1 MRRRS
6 IILAVVLVVAFSVMA
21 IVAPAALAQ
30 RMDVPVWKQADSRW
44 AGMHLGGSSYIMSR
58 SGCAV
63 TASAMVAAYF
73 GSDKDPGELCRALNA
88 NGGLT
93 RAGDLY
99 WQRIP
104 AAAGGTIKY
113 VARYNYCSLSRINQ
127 ELDAGYP
134 VVAKVHRKG
143 NTHFVV
149 ITGRSGSR
157 YYINDPAG
165 GLKTTLNEQYGN
177 PKTAIHGFRVYRGTR
192 EASAASSPSIRY
204 QQAEANLV
212 YSGAWKVSSGAP
224 ASGGSFRFADSAG
237 ASLTITFKGTYLA
250 WIAKKSPLYGRA
262 RVTVDGGKP
271 VTIDLYSARTVWQT
285 TVWDTGRLSAGTHT
299 VRIQWTGKK
308 NPAADDTNIGV
319 DAFDV
324 RGRLVAARG

>member
-1 MRRRS
+1 VALL
-6 IILAVVLVVAFSVMA
+6 IAFVVVTLL
-21 IVAPAALAQ
+21 APAALAQ
-30 RMDVPVWKQADSRW
+30 RMDVPAWKQGDPRW
-44 AGMHLGGSSYIMSR
+44 AGLHLGDSSYIMSR

-63 TASAMVAAYF
+63 TACAMVAAYF
-73 GSDKDPGELCRALNA
+73 GSDKNPGGICRALNS

-93 RAGDLY
+93 AAGDLY
-99 WQRIP
+99 WHKVP

-134 VVAKVHRKG
+134 VIAKVKRKG

-149 ITGRSGSR
+149 LTGRSGST

-165 GLKTTLNEQYGN
+165 GVRTTLNQQYGK
-177 PKTAIHGFRVYRGTR
+177 PSAVILGFRVYRGIHPSST
-192 EASAASSPSIRY
+192 AASSLTRY
-204 QQAEANLV
+204 QQATADLD
-212 YSGAWKVSSGAP
+212 YDGAWVVSSAAT
-224 ASGGSFRFADSAG
+224 ASAGSFRFADSAG

-262 RVTVDGGKP
+262 KVTVDGGKP
-271 VTIDLYSARTVWQT
+271 VTVDLYSAGTLWQHKVWE
-285 TVWDTGRLSAGTHT
+285 TGRLTAGTHT
-299 VRIQWTGKK
+299 VRIEWTGKK
-308 NPAADDTNIGV
+308 NPAAKDANIGI

-324 RGRLVAARG
+324 LGKLVAPPR